1 MHPLLLRSWSESLA
15 TLRMPMRAVF
25 ILFMFTL
32 LTRFGQWLVLAPNEF
47 GANIKTLAIAIV
59 AMGLIFT
66 VIFIT
71 HLDSAGFFRA
81 VLAQN
86 LPSLKEDCIVS
97 ILYVDAAAKPDASVI
112 KSSFE
117 MAGYGPMEIN
127 RTVSNQ
133 HRSVTI
139 ESSDSELLRDAGR
152 AFQCV
157 GVGATMRFKES
168 PQILLQI
175 VVKDRIG
182 Y

>member
-1 MHPLLLRSWSESLA
+1 M
-15 TLRMPMRAVF
+15 
-25 ILFMFTL
+25 
-32 LTRFGQWLVLAPNEF
+32 
-47 GANIKTLAIAIV
+47 KTLAIAIV

-66 VIFIT
+66 VIFIP
-71 HLDSAGFFRA
+71 HLDNTGFFRA

-86 LPSLKEDCIVS
+86 LPSLKEGCILS
-97 ILYVDAAAKPDASVI
+97 ILFVDAAAKPDASVI

-117 MAGYGPMEIN
+117 MAGYGPMEIS

-139 ESSDSELLRDAGR
+139 ESSDSELLRGVGR
-152 AFQCV
+152 AFQCA